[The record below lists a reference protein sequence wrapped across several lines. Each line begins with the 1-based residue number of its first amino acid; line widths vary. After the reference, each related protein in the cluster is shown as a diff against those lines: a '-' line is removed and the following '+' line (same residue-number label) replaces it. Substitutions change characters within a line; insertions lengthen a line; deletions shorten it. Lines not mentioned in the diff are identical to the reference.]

1 MQRRRVHFITAAA
14 GVGVVHLI
22 TALVDESNGLN
33 VHGLRASFIVEP
45 ENADANAN
53 GSWALW
59 CLPRETTAVPTTTV
73 AALEVEGDNNV
84 MWACGVWA
92 ATNQTPA
99 IIDIAPA
106 TSRNCPQGTRIV
118 LAVNPEGIS
127 AGNVRVRQCITYFG
141 KSL

>member
-14 GVGVVHLI
+14 GVGVVHLLTGTI
-22 TALVDESNGLN
+22 DETNGAN
-33 VHGLRASFIVEP
+33 VHGLRTGFIVEP

-53 GSWALW
+53 GTWALW

-73 AALEVEGDNNV
+73 AALEAEGDNTV
-84 MWACGVWA
+84 MWACGVFG

-99 IIDIAPA
+99 VIDIAPM
-106 TSRNCPQGTRIV
+106 TSRNCPNGTRLT

-127 AGNVRVRQCITYFG
+127 AGNVRVRQYMTYFT